1 VSNTM
6 ALILGVTL
14 FLIVVGIGK
23 GWFKGFGAKVANFVA
38 WAKSKLGKE

>member
-1 VSNTM
+1 MSNLKG
-6 ALILGVTL
+6 AILAILL
-14 FLIVVGIGK
+14 FLLVVGIGK